1 MVPDI
6 MLQSTDEQHL
16 AHFFEQRD
24 GRWTIK
30 QTSDGT
36 PLPATSTP
44 IVPSS
49 DPIATLKEIVSKDSS
64 QKKKFSPEDKD
75 QIERS
80 YEWFVDLIRRMLTYR
95 PQDRISPSAALEHPF
110 ITNQGV
116 G

>member
-1 MVPDI
+1 MVPDT
-6 MLQSTDEQHL
+6 MLQPTDEQHL
-16 AHFFEQRD
+16 AHFFEQHE

-44 IVPSS
+44 IVPSAN
-49 DPIATLKEIVSKDSS
+49 PTVTLKEIVSKDSS
-64 QKKKFSPEDKD
+64 QKKKYSPEDKD

-80 YEWFVDLIRRMLTYR
+80 YDWFVDLIRRMLTYR
-95 PQDRISPSAALEHPF
+95 PQDRISPSTALEHPF